1 MICVLQLHTYYLET
15 KVTIICYISY
25 SYILLRNK
33 VTINILS
40 YILLRNNILNWLLL
54 LHNHAIHAYI
64 ATSGSSSNELLR
76 YVTCHI
82 SNTLLLTV
90 K

>member
-1 MICVLQLHTYYLET
+1 MICVLQLHMYYLET
-15 KVTIICYISY
+15 KVTIIYYVSY

-64 ATSGSSSNELLR
+64 HQVALVTS
-76 YVTCHI
+76 YFVT
-82 SNTLLLTV
+82 
-90 K
+90 